1 MKTMSINTSHDVDL
15 RKLLRFGR
23 TIKLNLD
30 VVEQFFDIDK
40 NNGAELLNKL
50 EQQNFVKKVYDSK
63 GQQLWIN
70 TPKGDYMTM
79 TREPADITEF
89 WV

>member
-1 MKTMSINTSHDVDL
+1 MRTMSINTSHDVDL

-63 GQQLWIN
+63 CQQLWIN

-79 TREPADITEF
+79 TREPADIIEF

>member
-1 MKTMSINTSHDVDL
+1 MRTMSINTSHDVDL

-79 TREPADITEF
+79 TREPADIT
-89 WV
+89 